1 MLLGTTEI
9 VPDFTTIWRFRE
21 RLAEK
26 GVDQKIWAE
35 MQRQLDAMNLKMQK
49 GVMQDATFITTD
61 PGYAKADTSSYV
73 MKLIYHDIWC
83 YAFYKSLF
91 FRGAARCLALARE
104 ELGALRRCAGLPRSL
119 SSRGPYM
126 QHGIYRADGLHE
138 LPSPGRVDL
147 GQRSRGHGTSSTW

>member
-1 MLLGTTEI
+1 
-9 VPDFTTIWRFRE
+9 
-21 RLAEK
+21 
-26 GVDQKIWAE
+26 
-35 MQRQLDAMNLKMQK
+35 MNLKVQM

-61 PGYAKADTSSYV
+61 PGYAKADTSSESYV

-83 YAFYKSLF
+83 YAFSKSLF
-91 FRGAARCLALARE
+91 FRGAARCLALKR
-104 ELGALRRCAGLPRSL
+104 GALRRCAGLPRSL

-138 LPSPGRVDL
+138 LPSRGRVDL